1 MDLLKIY
8 SSVSPKVEKK
18 ALFKGSFIAGIGV
31 LLLAFS
37 GSFIKEPLLKIWG
50 LPILIL
56 SASLI
61 TYGLLPYRR
70 LMRLQRKPNEIILS
84 EELLQYVENNKRQIT
99 LPLSLIKKA
108 SYLEDKDDYG
118 IGIWLKSA
126 EYSEK
131 IIVHNPSFDLQKKV
145 NQSEKRWKCDLFFPY
160 FSRRSFSRIGFIGEG
175 GEDS

>member
-18 ALFKGSFIAGIGV
+18 ALFKGSLIAGMGV

-37 GSFIKEPLLKIWG
+37 GTFIKEPLLKIWG
-50 LPILIL
+50 LPILIVSGAL
-56 SASLI
+56 L

-70 LMRLQRKPNEIILS
+70 LTRLQKKPNEIIVS
-84 EELLQYVENNKRQIT
+84 EELFQYVENNKRQIT

-108 SYLEDKDDYG
+108 SYLEDTNNYG

-126 EYSEK
+126 ENSEK
-131 IIVHNPSFDLQKKV
+131 IIVHDPSFDLQKKV
-145 NQSEKRWKCDLFFPY
+145 KESERKWKCDLFFPY
-160 FSRRSFSRIGFIGEG
+160 FSRRSFSRIGFIGE
-175 GEDS
+175 EEEVF